1 MAAKKATPQN
11 DATGDATSDATS
23 GDSTEAQSETA
34 PKKRAARKRSTGKTA
49 SASTRSRKT
58 AAKPDGRK
66 PRASAKT
73 DAATATAEAEPESAP
88 VAEEKHAESP
98 KKPAN
103 IARPRTRLEKIYASE
118 VAPTLVSEFG
128 YKNPMEIPWPVK
140 IVLNTGIG
148 EVIGVQGRLNMDI
161 VARATADL
169 ATITGQQP
177 IVTKAKKSIANF
189 KLRDGMPIGVTVTLR
204 DLKMWQF
211 LDRLVNIALPRVRD
225 FHGVSRTSFDGRGN
239 YALGLRDQIVFPE
252 IDYNQIDRLRGLQ
265 VNIVTSARN
274 DEEARRL
281 LELLGMPFARIED
294 RVPAA
299 V

>member
-1 MAAKKATPQN
+1 MADNEATAKN
-11 DATGDATSDATS
+11 DASSEATADATEEQPGA
-23 GDSTEAQSETA
+23 A
-34 PKKRAARKRSTGKTA
+34 PKKRAARKSTSKADNRAAA
-49 SASTRSRKT
+49 SKKP
-58 AAKPDGRK
+58 AAKSAGRK
-66 PRASAKT
+66 PRASAKS
-73 DAATATAEAEPESAP
+73 DGKAATAEVEPDSAP
-88 VAEEKHAESP
+88 VAPVAEN
-98 KKPAN
+98 KPAKAPETAP
-103 IARPRTRLEKIYASE
+103 ITARPRTRLEQAYASE
-118 VAPTLVSEFG
+118 VAPILLSEFG
-128 YKNPMEIPWPVK
+128 YKNQMEVPRPTK
-140 IVLNTGIG
+140 IVLNIGIG

-161 VARATADL
+161 VTRATADL
-169 ATITGQQP
+169 ATITGQAP
-177 IVTKAKKSIANF
+177 VVTKAKKSIANF
-189 KLRDGMPIGVTVTLR
+189 KLRDGMPVGVTVTLR

-239 YALGLRDQIVFPE
+239 YALGLTDQIVFPE
-252 IDYNQIDRLRGLQ
+252 IDYNRIDRLRGLQ

>member
-1 MAAKKATPQN
+1 MADKEATPDNVN
-11 DATGDATSDATS
+11 DTATDDAAEEQP
-23 GDSTEAQSETA
+23 EAA
-34 PKKRAARKRSTGKTA
+34 PKKRATRKRSTAKAA
-49 SASTRSRKT
+49 SSSAKSKKP
-58 AAKPDGRK
+58 AAKASGSK
-66 PRASAKT
+66 TSAKAKSDPEAAD
-73 DAATATAEAEPESAP
+73 DAGEQESDSAP
-88 VAEEKHAESP
+88 VAEKKQARAPEKSV
-98 KKPAN
+98 N
-103 IARPRTRLEKIYASE
+103 VARPKTRLEQAYASE
-118 VAPTLVSEFG
+118 VVPTLLSEFG
-128 YKNPMEIPWPVK
+128 YKNPMEVPRPTK

-148 EVIGVQGRLNMDI
+148 EVIGAQGRLNMDI
-161 VARATADL
+161 VTRATADL
-169 ATITGQQP
+169 AIITGQAP

-189 KLRDGMPIGVTVTLR
+189 KLRDGMPVGVTVTLR
-204 DLKMWQF
+204 GLKMWQF

-265 VNIVTSARN
+265 VNIVTTARN

>member
-1 MAAKKATPQN
+1 MADKEATPEN
-11 DATGDATSDATS
+11 DAASEATADAT
-23 GDSTEAQSETA
+23 EEQPKTA
-34 PKKRAARKRSTGKTA
+34 PKKRAARKPTPKAGSQAA
-49 SASTRSRKT
+49 SSKKP
-58 AAKPDGRK
+58 AAKSGSRK
-66 PRASAKT
+66 PRPSAKSVGE
-73 DAATATAEAEPESAP
+73 AATAEAEPDSSP
-88 VAEEKHAESP
+88 VAEEK
-98 KKPAN
+98 PAKVPRAAAFT
-103 IARPRTRLEKIYASE
+103 ARPRTRLEQAYASE
-118 VAPTLVSEFG
+118 VAPTLLSEFG
-128 YKNPMEIPWPVK
+128 YENPMEIPRPTK
-140 IVLNTGIG
+140 IVLNIGIG

-161 VARATADL
+161 VTRATADL
-169 ATITGQQP
+169 ATITGQAP
-177 IVTKAKKSIANF
+177 VVTKAKKSIANF
-189 KLRDGMPIGVTVTLR
+189 KLRDGMPVGVTVTLR

-239 YALGLRDQIVFPE
+239 YSLGLTDQIVFPE
-252 IDYNQIDRLRGLQ
+252 IDYNRIDRLRGLQ